1 MSDGKR
7 KKQNPE
13 IYIYNDGKKIQN
25 HTCEFTFLVSV
36 LVLRMLEK
44 KGWGTEEEKKKLE
57 CCVVATT
64 INRVRRDSGSLISG
78 LSLLFILNKDSFIL
92 KN

>member
-1 MSDGKR
+1 MEKEKNR
-7 KKQNPE
+7 TQK
-13 IYIYNDGKKIQN
+13 YIYNDGKKIQN

-92 KN
+92 QN